1 MSSTPSAAPLFDT
14 HAHLDFPGL
23 AEDLDGLLA
32 RARAAGVTRIVSIG
46 AGRGPGTLDGALTI
60 ARRHPGV
67 VWATV
72 GVHPHDA
79 SGLAPAVIDAL
90 ESLAAD
96 PQVVALGETGLDFH
110 YDRSPRDAQRD
121 AFRAQIALAR
131 RVGKPIVVHTRLA
144 SDETLAI
151 LQEER
156 ARDVGGIIHCFS
168 EDAAFA
174 ARALDLGF
182 VASFSGLVT
191 FPRAGAIREA
201 ALKQPLDAILVE
213 TDAPFLAPV
222 PLRGRRAEPAH
233 VAYTADAIAAWRGIA
248 PEQFRR
254 ITTANGCRVYGLP
267 DPSTDT
273 RSPRD
278 P

>member
-1 MSSTPSAAPLFDT
+1 MSTAPPVAPLFDT

-32 RARAAGVTRIVSIG
+32 RARAAGVTRVVSIG
-46 AGRGPGTLDGALTI
+46 AGRGPGSLDGALAI
-60 ARRHPGV
+60 ARRYPGT

-79 SGLAPAVIDAL
+79 SVLAPETVDAL
-90 ESLAAD
+90 AELAAD
-96 PQVVALGETGLDFH
+96 PQVVAIGETGLDFH
-110 YDRSPRDAQRD
+110 YDRSPREVQRE

-131 RVGKPIVVHTRLA
+131 QARKPLVVHTRLA
-144 SDETLAI
+144 AGETLAI
-151 LQEER
+151 LREER
-156 ARDVGGIIHCFS
+156 AAEVGGIVHCFS

-174 ARALDLGF
+174 AQALDLGF

-191 FPRAGAIREA
+191 FPKAGAIREA
-201 ALKQPLDAILVE
+201 ALAQPLDAILVE

-233 VAYTADAIAAWRGIA
+233 VAYTADAIAAWRGIEPA
-248 PEQFRR
+248 EFRR
-254 ITTANGCRVYGLP
+254 LTTENACRVYRLP
-267 DPSTDT
+267 LP
-273 RSPRD
+273 
-278 P
+278 

>member
-1 MSSTPSAAPLFDT
+1 MSTTPSPAPLFDT

-46 AGRGPGTLDGALTI
+46 AGRGPGSLEGALEI

-79 SGLAPAVIDAL
+79 SCLTPDGIDAL
-90 ESLAAD
+90 AALAAD
-96 PQVVALGETGLDFH
+96 PLVVAIGETGLDFH
-110 YDRSPRDAQRD
+110 YDRSPRDAQRA

-131 RVGKPIVVHTRLA
+131 GAGKPIVVHTRLA
-144 SDETLAI
+144 PDETLEI
-151 LQEER
+151 LREEG

-191 FPRAGAIREA
+191 FPKAGPIREA

-248 PEQFRR
+248 AEEFRR
-254 ITTANGCRVYGLP
+254 ITTTNGCRVYGLP
-267 DPSTDT
+267 EPSS
-273 RSPRD
+273 RER
-278 P
+278 

>member
-1 MSSTPSAAPLFDT
+1 MATTAPVAPLFDT

-46 AGRGPGTLDGALTI
+46 AGRGPGALDGALAI

-72 GVHPHDA
+72 GLHPHDA
-79 SGLAPAVIDAL
+79 SGLAPETLDAL
-90 ESLAAD
+90 AALAAD
-96 PQVVALGETGLDFH
+96 PQVVAIGETGLDFH
-110 YDRSPRDAQRD
+110 YDRSPRDAQRA

-131 RVGKPIVVHTRLA
+131 QVGKPVVVHTRLA
-144 SDETLAI
+144 PDETLAI
-151 LQEER
+151 LREEQ
-156 ARDVGGIIHCFS
+156 AREVGGIIHCFS

-201 ALKQPLDAILVE
+201 ALAQPLDAILVE

-233 VAYTADAIAAWRGIA
+233 VAHTADAIAAWRGIA
-248 PEQFRR
+248 PEEFRR
-254 ITTANGCRVYGLP
+254 VTTVNACRVYGLP
-267 DPSTDT
+267 GPSANAPP
-273 RSPRD
+273 PRD
-278 P
+278 R

>member
-1 MSSTPSAAPLFDT
+1 MPSIPAAAPLFDT

-32 RARAAGVTRIVSIG
+32 RARAAAVTRIVSIG
-46 AGRGPGTLDGALTI
+46 AGRGPGTLDGALAI

-79 SGLAPAVIDAL
+79 ACLAPEVIDGLAA
-90 ESLAAD
+90 LAAD
-96 PQVVALGETGLDFH
+96 PQVVAIGETGLDFH
-110 YDRSPRDAQRD
+110 NDRSPRAAQRA

-131 RVGKPIVVHTRLA
+131 RAGKPIVVHTRLA
-144 SDETLAI
+144 PNETLAI
-151 LQEER
+151 LREEQ

-182 VASFSGLVT
+182 VASFSGLAT
-191 FPRAGAIREA
+191 FPKAGPIREA
-201 ALKQPLDAILVE
+201 ARVQPLDAILVE

-222 PLRGRRAEPAH
+222 PLRGRRSEPAH
-233 VAYTADAIAAWRGIA
+233 VAFTADAIAAWRGIA
-248 PEQFRR
+248 PEEFRR
-254 ITTANGCRVYGLP
+254 ITTVNGCRVYRIP
-267 DPSTDT
+267 EP
-273 RSPRD
+273 
-278 P
+278 